1 MGSRCVTCLS
11 KYDPCECDEQKDA
24 LENLESVLLENEK
37 LKAENEKL
45 KKCVK
50 YYSYEGLY
58 NWYHDKDDNFAVT
71 TDIEKDMGETAR
83 QVLKDIEGK

>member
-1 MGSRCVTCLS
+1 MSEGYMDKRYPEFMKKVRAQ
-11 KYDPCECDEQKDA
+11 DVECK
-24 LENLESVLLENEK
+24 K
-37 LKAENEKL
+37 LKAENKKL
-45 KKCVK
+45 RACVE

-83 QVLKDIEGK
+83 QVLKDIESK